1 MQKANAFSTNHK
13 NKQAIAMFFTHC
25 AKYGHCGYLLCRFAA
40 LHNAIAV
47 KGCLIIKGSLMKKLL
62 LLTTGGTIASVEGEN
77 GLTPGVT
84 AEELLRYVS
93 KLDNDYTMETTSL
106 MNLDSTNM
114 QPEYWVKIAEAIKE
128 NYEHYDGFVIT
139 HGTDTMA
146 YTSAALSYML
156 QYSQKPIVITGSQIP
171 ITFQKTD
178 AKKNITDAIR
188 FACEGVGGVYVV
200 FDGRVIQGTRAIKLR
215 TKSYDAFESINYPYI
230 AFISEEQITYNKQ
243 VRVVHK
249 PFSVRT
255 ALCTDVCVLK
265 LYPGLK
271 PEMLDLLKNLYK
283 GIVIESYGSGG
294 IPFEYRDILSKVNE
308 LLAAGIVIVITTQC
322 LEEGEDMS
330 IYEVGRRINQ
340 DLIIRSRNMNTEAI
354 VPKLMWALGQSS
366 DFKQVKKIM
375 ETPIAEDVCYSE

>member
-1 MQKANAFSTNHK
+1 
-13 NKQAIAMFFTHC
+13 
-25 AKYGHCGYLLCRFAA
+25 
-40 LHNAIAV
+40 
-47 KGCLIIKGSLMKKLL
+47 MKKLL

-77 GLTPGVT
+77 GLAPAVK
-84 AEELLRYVS
+84 ADELLSYVS
-93 KLDNDYTMETTSL
+93 QLDNDYTMETQSL

-114 QPEYWVKIAEAIKE
+114 QPEYWVKIAKAVEE
-128 NYEHYDGFVIT
+128 NYEAYDGFVIT

-156 QYSQKPIVITGSQIP
+156 QHATKPIVITGSQIP
-171 ITFQKTD
+171 ITFKKTD

-230 AFISEEQITYNKQ
+230 AFINEDGIEYNKQ
-243 VRVVHK
+243 MT
-249 PFSVRT
+249 SVREQFAVDT
-255 ALCTDVCVLK
+255 SLCTDVCLLK
-265 LYPGLK
+265 LHPGLK
-271 PEMLDLLKNLYK
+271 PEMLDALKSMYK

-294 IPFEYRDILSKVNE
+294 IPFEERDLLTKINE
-308 LLAAGIVIVITTQC
+308 LIESGIVVVITTQC

-330 IYEVGRRINQ
+330 IYEVGRRVNQ

-354 VPKLMWALGQSS
+354 VPKLMWALGKSS
-366 DFKQVKKIM
+366 DLVEVKKIM
-375 ETPIAEDVCYSE
+375 ETPIADDVVL

>member
-1 MQKANAFSTNHK
+1 
-13 NKQAIAMFFTHC
+13 
-25 AKYGHCGYLLCRFAA
+25 
-40 LHNAIAV
+40 
-47 KGCLIIKGSLMKKLL
+47 MKKLL

-77 GLTPGVT
+77 GLAPAVK
-84 AEELLRYVS
+84 ADELLSYVS
-93 KLDNDYTMETTSL
+93 QLDNDYTMETQSL

-114 QPEYWVKIAEAIKE
+114 QPEYWVKIAKAVEE
-128 NYEHYDGFVIT
+128 NYEAYDGFVIT

-156 QYSQKPIVITGSQIP
+156 QHATKPIVITGSQIP
-171 ITFQKTD
+171 ITFKKTD

-230 AFISEEQITYNKQ
+230 AFINEDGIEYNKQ
-243 VRVVHK
+243 MTPERE
-249 PFSVRT
+249 PFAVDTS
-255 ALCTDVCVLK
+255 LCTDVCLLK
-265 LYPGLK
+265 LHPGLK
-271 PEMLDLLKNLYK
+271 PEMLDALKSMYK

-294 IPFEYRDILSKVNE
+294 IPFEERDLLTKINE
-308 LLAAGIVIVITTQC
+308 LIESGIVVVITTQC

-330 IYEVGRRINQ
+330 IYEVGRRVNQ

-354 VPKLMWALGQSS
+354 VPKLMWALGKSS
-366 DFKQVKKIM
+366 DLVEVKKIM
-375 ETPIAEDVCYSE
+375 ETPIADDVVL

>member
-1 MQKANAFSTNHK
+1 
-13 NKQAIAMFFTHC
+13 
-25 AKYGHCGYLLCRFAA
+25 
-40 LHNAIAV
+40 
-47 KGCLIIKGSLMKKLL
+47 MKKLL

-77 GLTPGVT
+77 GLAPAVK
-84 AEELLRYVS
+84 ADELLSYVS
-93 KLDNDYTMETTSL
+93 QLDNDYTMETQSL

-114 QPEYWVKIAEAIKE
+114 QPEYWVKIAKAVEE
-128 NYEHYDGFVIT
+128 NYEAYDGFVIT

-156 QYSQKPIVITGSQIP
+156 QHATKPIVITGSQIP
-171 ITFQKTD
+171 ITFKKTD

-230 AFISEEQITYNKQ
+230 AFINEDGIEYNKQ
-243 VRVVHK
+243 MTPERE
-249 PFSVRT
+249 PFAVDAS
-255 ALCTDVCVLK
+255 LCTDVCLLK
-265 LYPGLK
+265 LHPGLK
-271 PEMLDLLKNLYK
+271 PEMLDALKSMYK

-294 IPFEYRDILSKVNE
+294 IPFEERDLLTKINE
-308 LLAAGIVIVITTQC
+308 LIESGIVVVITTQC

-330 IYEVGRRINQ
+330 IYEVGRRVNQ

-354 VPKLMWALGQSS
+354 VPKLMWALGKSS
-366 DFKQVKKIM
+366 DLVEVKKIM
-375 ETPIAEDVCYSE
+375 ETPIADDVVL

>member
-1 MQKANAFSTNHK
+1 
-13 NKQAIAMFFTHC
+13 
-25 AKYGHCGYLLCRFAA
+25 
-40 LHNAIAV
+40 
-47 KGCLIIKGSLMKKLL
+47 MKKLL

-77 GLTPGVT
+77 GLAPAVK
-84 AEELLRYVS
+84 ADELLSYVS
-93 KLDNDYTMETTSL
+93 QLDNDYTMETQSL

-114 QPEYWVKIAEAIKE
+114 QPEYWVKIAKAVEE
-128 NYEHYDGFVIT
+128 NYESYDGFVIT

-156 QYSQKPIVITGSQIP
+156 QHATKPIVITGSQIP
-171 ITFQKTD
+171 ITFKKTD

-230 AFISEEQITYNKQ
+230 AFINEDGIEYNKQ
-243 VRVVHK
+243 MTPERE
-249 PFSVRT
+249 PFAVDTS
-255 ALCTDVCVLK
+255 LCTDVCLLK
-265 LYPGLK
+265 LHPGLK
-271 PEMLDLLKNLYK
+271 PEMLDALKSMYK

-294 IPFEYRDILSKVNE
+294 IPFEERDLLTKINE
-308 LLAAGIVIVITTQC
+308 LIESGIVVVITTQC

-330 IYEVGRRINQ
+330 IYEVGRRVNQ

-354 VPKLMWALGQSS
+354 VPKLMWALGKSS
-366 DFKQVKKIM
+366 DLVEVKKIM
-375 ETPIAEDVCYSE
+375 ETPIADDVVL

>member
-1 MQKANAFSTNHK
+1 
-13 NKQAIAMFFTHC
+13 
-25 AKYGHCGYLLCRFAA
+25 
-40 LHNAIAV
+40 
-47 KGCLIIKGSLMKKLL
+47 MKKLL

-77 GLTPGVT
+77 GLAPAVK
-84 AEELLRYVS
+84 ADELLSYVS
-93 KLDNDYTMETTSL
+93 QLDNDYTMETQSL

-114 QPEYWVKIAEAIKE
+114 QPEYWVKIAKAVEE
-128 NYEHYDGFVIT
+128 NYEAYDGFVIT

-156 QYSQKPIVITGSQIP
+156 QHATKPIVITGSQIP
-171 ITFQKTD
+171 ITFKKTD

-230 AFISEEQITYNKQ
+230 AFINEDGIEYNKQ
-243 VRVVHK
+243 MTLERE
-249 PFSVRT
+249 PFAVDTS
-255 ALCTDVCVLK
+255 LCTDVCLLK
-265 LYPGLK
+265 LHPGLK
-271 PEMLDLLKNLYK
+271 PEMLDALKSMYK

-294 IPFEYRDILSKVNE
+294 IPFEERDLLTKINE
-308 LLAAGIVIVITTQC
+308 LIESGIVVVITTQC

-330 IYEVGRRINQ
+330 IYEVGRRVNQ

-354 VPKLMWALGQSS
+354 VPKLMWALGKSS
-366 DFKQVKKIM
+366 DLVEVKKIM
-375 ETPIAEDVCYSE
+375 ETPIADDVVL

>member
-1 MQKANAFSTNHK
+1 
-13 NKQAIAMFFTHC
+13 
-25 AKYGHCGYLLCRFAA
+25 
-40 LHNAIAV
+40 
-47 KGCLIIKGSLMKKLL
+47 MKKLL

-77 GLTPGVT
+77 GLAPAVK
-84 AEELLRYVS
+84 ADELLSYVS
-93 KLDNDYTMETTSL
+93 QLDNDYTMETQSL

-114 QPEYWVKIAEAIKE
+114 QPEYWVKIAKAVEE
-128 NYEHYDGFVIT
+128 NYEAYDGFVIT

-156 QYSQKPIVITGSQIP
+156 QHATKPIVITGSQIP
-171 ITFQKTD
+171 ITFKKTD

-230 AFISEEQITYNKQ
+230 AFINEDGIEYNKQ
-243 VRVVHK
+243 MTPEQE
-249 PFSVRT
+249 PFAVDTS
-255 ALCTDVCVLK
+255 LCTDVCLLK
-265 LYPGLK
+265 LHPGLK
-271 PEMLDLLKNLYK
+271 PEMLDALKSMYK

-294 IPFEYRDILSKVNE
+294 IPFEERDLLTKINE
-308 LLAAGIVIVITTQC
+308 LIESGIVVVITTQC

-330 IYEVGRRINQ
+330 IYEVGRRVNQ

-354 VPKLMWALGQSS
+354 VPKLMWALGKSS
-366 DFKQVKKIM
+366 DLVEVKKIM
-375 ETPIAEDVCYSE
+375 ETPIADDVVL

>member
-1 MQKANAFSTNHK
+1 
-13 NKQAIAMFFTHC
+13 
-25 AKYGHCGYLLCRFAA
+25 
-40 LHNAIAV
+40 
-47 KGCLIIKGSLMKKLL
+47 MKKLL

-77 GLTPGVT
+77 GLKPGVT
-84 AEELLRYVS
+84 ADELLRYVS

-188 FACEGVGGVYVV
+188 FACESVGGVYVV

-230 AFISEEQITYNKQ
+230 AFISEERIDYNKP

-249 PFSVRT
+249 PFSVKT

-271 PEMLDLLKNLYK
+271 PEMLDILKNLYK

-294 IPFEYRDILSKVNE
+294 VPFEYRDILSKVNE

-330 IYEVGRRINQ
+330 IYEVGRRVNQ
-340 DLIIRSRNMNTEAI
+340 ELIIRSRNMNTEAI

-375 ETPIAEDVCYSE
+375 ETPIAEDVC